1 MTSRASLTTLPALSP
16 EAAAHVEALQ
26 ATLRSRLV
34 AAGDWLAF
42 DEYMDVVLYT
52 PGQGYYSAGA
62 TKFGGAGDFVTAPEI
77 SDLFARALA
86 RQFADVLGVTGGG
99 VLEVGAGSGRF
110 ARGALEELAR
120 LGALPDRYAILDV
133 SADLRARQRETLA
146 QAPADVA
153 ARVAWLDALPERHVG
168 VVFANELLDALPCD
182 RFVMQAGRPQR
193 LGVALRDGAL
203 AWAPRAAV
211 PNDAQDA
218 AWLDEVERTLAGLP
232 APLPDGYCSE
242 IAPRAAAWVQAVADS
257 LERGVVIL
265 VDYGLPRAQYY
276 HPQRVDGTLRCHFRQ
291 YAHHDPFLHPGLS
304 DVTAWVDFTRIAEA
318 ANAAG
323 LKVAG
328 FTTQAAWLLSLGI
341 ESLAA
346 ETLPD
351 TDDAAA
357 GAEAMVAPVPV
368 RHLAAMQGLK
378 RLLLPGEMGEAVK
391 VMVLTRGWYTP
402 LRGLRLQDLRGSL

>member
-1 MTSRASLTTLPALSP
+1 MTSRAPLTTLPALSP

-26 ATLRSRLV
+26 ATLRARV
-34 AAGDWLAF
+34 AAAGGWLAF
-42 DEYMDVVLYT
+42 DDYMDVVLYA
-52 PGQGYYSAGA
+52 PAQGYYSAGA
-62 TKFGGAGDFVTAPEI
+62 AKFGGAGDFVTAPEI

-86 RQFADVLGVTGGG
+86 RQFADVLAVSGGG
-99 VLEVGAGSGRF
+99 VLEAGAGSGRF
-110 ARGALEELAR
+110 ARVALEELAR

-146 QAPADVA
+146 QAPADIA
-153 ARVAWLDALPERHVG
+153 ARVAWLDAMPARHVG

-182 RFVMQAGRPQR
+182 RFVMHAGRPRR
-193 LGVALRDGAL
+193 LGVALRDGVL

-211 PNDAQDA
+211 SSEPGDV
-218 AWLDEVERTLAGLP
+218 AWLEEVERTLAGLP

-242 IAPRAAAWVQAVADS
+242 IAPRVGAWVQAVADS

-276 HPQRVDGTLRCHFRQ
+276 HPQRVDGTLRCHFRH
-291 YAHHDPFLHPGLS
+291 YAHHDPFLNPGLT
-304 DVTAWVDFTRIAEA
+304 DVTAWVDFTRVADA
-318 ANAAG
+318 ADAAG
-323 LKVAG
+323 LEVAG
-328 FTTQAAWLLSLGI
+328 FTTQAAWLLALGI

-351 TDDAAA
+351 TDDAAPGA
-357 GAEAMVAPVPV
+357 GGMAAQVPV

-391 VMVLTRGWYTP
+391 VMVLTRGWDAP